1 MAKDDSSKIDQMVR
15 AAWMYYISG
24 RNQSD
29 IASELG
35 LSRPVVQRLIAAAKE
50 EGIVSVGLH
59 HPVSICLDYAEMLKE
74 KYQLVECNIV
84 PTSNDDDE
92 TLDNVSFGCF
102 QLMSKYIK
110 NEPNKII
117 GIGSGLTLKK
127 AINRIDFESPSS
139 KCVALISAIG
149 VDGQCNYYDDV
160 PLILARKIQA
170 NYYQMPAPR
179 YATSHSELKTWIS
192 MRVFNEV
199 ASIASSA
206 SVIFVGAGS
215 LNQDTSPIIKD
226 GFISTEEAID
236 LSHKGAVGE
245 ILGRFIDSHGQ
256 VTECDINSFVTSYDI
271 RNNSCPRIGAACG
284 QDKRPVIL
292 AALTGHWFN
301 GLVTDEATAR
311 WLLVQ

>member
-1 MAKDDSSKIDQMVR
+1 MARDDSFKTDQMVR

-59 HPVSICLDYAEMLKE
+59 HPISTCLDYAELLKE

-84 PTSNDDDE
+84 PTTSGEE
-92 TLDNVSFGCF
+92 TLDNVAFGSF

-110 NEPNKII
+110 NQQDQII

-127 AINRIDFESPSS
+127 AINRIDFESPNS
-139 KCVALISAIG
+139 KCVSLISAIG

-160 PLILARKIQA
+160 PLILARKTQA

-179 YATSHSELKTWIS
+179 YARSHSELKSWVG
-192 MRVFNEV
+192 MRIFEEV
-199 ASIASSA
+199 TNIANNA
-206 SVIFVGAGS
+206 NVIFVGAGS
-215 LNQDTSPIIKD
+215 LNPNSSPIIKD
-226 GFISTEEAID
+226 GFISTTEANNLTNI
-236 LSHKGAVGE
+236 GAVGE
-245 ILGRFIDSHGQ
+245 ILGRFIDAQGQ
-256 VTECDINSFVTSYDI
+256 VIDCDINSFITSYDI
-271 RNNSCPRIGAACG
+271 RSNDCPRIGAACG
-284 QDKRPVIL
+284 EDKRPVIL
-292 AALTGHWFN
+292 AALKGLWFN

-311 WLLVQ
+311 WLLTQ

>member
-1 MAKDDSSKIDQMVR
+1 MARDDSFKTDQMVR

-24 RNQSD
+24 RNQRD

-59 HPVSICLDYAEMLKE
+59 HPISTCLDYAELLKE

-84 PTSNDDDE
+84 PTTSDEE

-102 QLMSKYIK
+102 QLMSKYVK
-110 NEPNKII
+110 DQQDQII

-127 AINRIDFESPSS
+127 AIKRINFESPNS
-139 KCVALISAIG
+139 KCVALISAMG

-170 NYYQMPAPR
+170 NYYQLPAPR
-179 YATSHSELKTWIS
+179 YATSFDELKVWTG
-192 MRVFNEV
+192 MRVFKEV
-199 ASIASSA
+199 SNIADSA
-206 SVIFVGAGS
+206 NVIFLGIGS
-215 LNQDTSPIIKD
+215 LSKASPIIKD
-226 GFISTEEAID
+226 GFISTDKADE
-236 LSHKGAVGE
+236 LNQQGAVGE
-245 ILGRFIDSHGQ
+245 ILGRFINAQGE
-256 VTECDINSFVTSYDI
+256 VIECAINTFITSYDI
-271 RNNSCPRIGAACG
+271 RDNNCPRIGAACG
-284 QDKRPVIL
+284 EDKRPAIL
-292 AALTGHWFN
+292 AALRGHWVN

-311 WLLVQ
+311 WLLTQ